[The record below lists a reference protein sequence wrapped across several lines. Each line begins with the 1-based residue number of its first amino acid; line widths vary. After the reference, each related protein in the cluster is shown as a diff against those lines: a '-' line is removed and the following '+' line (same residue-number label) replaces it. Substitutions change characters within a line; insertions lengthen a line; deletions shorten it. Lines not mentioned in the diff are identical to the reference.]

1 MEDDGTPSGAQLSPE
16 YQARLYELT
25 KTIHEA
31 ESFVKVLPYV
41 EKEMLALLRAER
53 LTVYR
58 RNRRDTEIV
67 STYKTGN
74 EIREI
79 RVPLSPTSIAGF
91 VALSQRSVIINN
103 VYDRQE
109 LVKIHPQL
117 RL

>member
-1 MEDDGTPSGAQLSPE
+1 MEDDGNPSGPQLSPE

-58 RNRRDTEIV
+58 RNRRDTEI
-67 STYKTGN
+67 SLTPIK
-74 EIREI
+74 
-79 RVPLSPTSIAGF
+79 PAM
-91 VALSQRSVIINN
+91 
-103 VYDRQE
+103 
-109 LVKIHPQL
+109 K
-117 RL
+117 